1 MKIGILGSTG
11 VVGRE
16 IARQLELNNFTINEL
31 KLFCSSKNK
40 GSSIIF
46 DSKIILTQEV
56 CEDSFDELDILFG
69 ATSKE
74 VVEKYKKQ
82 IERLKGIFIDN
93 SSLYRMNHDVKL
105 IIPEI
110 NFNNININDKIIA
123 NPNCSTIIT
132 LMALFP
138 IHQINN
144 INKIIV
150 TTFQAASGAGQK
162 GMNELNNQMLNK
174 EYDKFDENNVF
185 PRKIINNIIPL
196 IGSIDVHGNT
206 SEEQKMANEI
216 CKILKKSIL
225 VESTCV
231 RVPVTRAHSMS
242 IYIECENFIDLK
254 KCADSIEKF
263 EGTVVTDVK
272 NSENFPCP
280 LDVVNSNDIL
290 VGRIRKSISNNN
302 ALSLWCCGDQIC
314 KGAATNAVQIANMYI
329 NKFIKNNMV

>member
-1 MKIGILGSTG
+1 MKVGILGSTG

-16 IARQLELNNFTINEL
+16 IIRQLELYNFPINEL

-40 GSSIIF
+40 GQSIIF
-46 DSKIILTQEV
+46 DSEIILTQEV
-56 CEDSFDELDILFG
+56 CDDSFDNLDILFG

-74 VVEKYKKQ
+74 VVQKYEKQ
-82 IERLKGIFIDN
+82 LESLKGIFIDN
-93 SSLYRMNHDVKL
+93 SSLYRMKPDVKL

-110 NFNNININDKIIA
+110 NFNTININDKIIA

-144 INKIIV
+144 IYKIII
-150 TTFQAASGAGQK
+150 TTFQATSGAGQK
-162 GMNELNNQMLNK
+162 GMNELNNQMLNM
-174 EYDKFDENNVF
+174 EYDEFDENNVF
-185 PRKIINNIIPL
+185 SRKILNNIIPL
-196 IGSIDVHGNT
+196 IGSIDVYGNT
-206 SEEQKMANEI
+206 TEEQKMANET

-231 RVPVTRAHSMS
+231 RVPLIRSHSMS
-242 IYIECENFIDLK
+242 IYIECENLIDLK
-254 KCADSIEKF
+254 KCVDSIEKF
-263 EGTVVTDVK
+263 EGAVVTDAK
-272 NSENFPCP
+272 DSRNFPCP
-280 LDVVNSNDIL
+280 LDVVYSNEIL
-290 VGRIRKSISNNN
+290 VGRIRKSLSNNN

-329 NKFIKNNMV
+329 NKFLKNNMV